1 MKYVMVIDL
10 SQCVGCDTCTVACK
24 LDNQTGTGIQWGRV
38 IEEESGRFPEV
49 KKLYIPILCMH
60 CEESECLKVCP
71 TKATYRDPRG
81 LVLIDYDKCMGCKYC
96 MLACPYM
103 ARHFNQARKPPPGVP
118 ANAGGDSR
126 QGVVEKCDFCEDRLA
141 AGGLPRCVEVCP
153 YDARIFGDLDDPD
166 SRVAKLLAEE
176 KPEVLKP
183 EGAYHPSVY
192 YLGVK

>member
-10 SQCVGCDTCTVACK
+10 NQCVGCDTCTVACK
-24 LDNQTGTGIQWGRV
+24 LDNQTGSGIQWGRV
-38 IEEESGRFPEV
+38 IEEESGSFPEV

-81 LVLIDYDKCMGCKYC
+81 LVLIDYDKCMGCQYC

-103 ARHFNQARKPPPGVP
+103 ARHFNEARTPPPDVP
-118 ANAGGDSR
+118 AGAGGDSR
-126 QGVVEKCDFCEDRLA
+126 KGVVEKCDFCEDRLSV
-141 AGGLPRCVEVCP
+141 GGLPRCVEVCS
-153 YDARIFGDLDDPD
+153 YDARIFGDRDDPG
-166 SRVAKLLAEE
+166 SRVAKLVAEE

-192 YLGVK
+192 YIGVK